1 MLDGGGVVNG
11 NLGWRWSAASYNSG
25 GRGYG
30 SPLASDSTICNQ
42 VLEVL
47 IGGVKYL
54 VGTLPPPLYGDFI

>member
-1 MLDGGGVVNG
+1 MEVV
-11 NLGWRWSAASYNSG
+11 AAFYNSG

-47 IGGVKYL
+47 IGGVRYL
-54 VGTLPPPLYGDFI
+54 IGTLPPPLYGDFI